1 MKCLTATI
9 LAIDFAQRIP
19 ARRRYTSAFI
29 YQKYSFVL
37 LVISVI

>member
-19 ARRRYTSAFI
+19 ARRRYTSALI